1 MKWIK
6 NYDKHTADRRI
17 NEEFIGK
24 LFGKLKDKLS
34 LGFSKM
40 FGTAK
45 EVEEMFKKYESE
57 ILKRQEVQNKTLSD
71 YAEYIA
77 QVKMSGE
84 KDENKIKELTT
95 KIETARGK
103 FQEEV
108 KLLKQ
113 KFDIEFKSITD
124 KEENPKIKN
133 YITLK
138 KIELQLSL
146 LNKETESLLGEGK
159 LTEEDIDN
167 DPILKSIKEKS
178 EELEKEAKKT
188 KEFLESEEKQTGFN
202 LDSAKELTDKKNPEP
217 YVWEE
222 SPYTKDTYKFEK
234 GDEIFY
240 FSVSNYKD
248 SQDKKGY
255 KGTKATV
262 VEEVEGDSL
271 KVDTE
276 TSKDI
281 QIKKTAV
288 IKAPNKE
295 KEEETTDK
303 QSDEETV

>member
-113 KFDIEFKSITD
+113 KFDIEFKNITD

-133 YITLK
+133 YINLK

-178 EELEKEAKKT
+178 EKLSKDAEETKK
-188 KEFLESEEKQTGFN
+188 FLESEEKQTGFN
-202 LDSAKELTDKKNPEP
+202 LDRAKELTDQNQT

-234 GDEIFY
+234 DDEILY

-248 SQDKKGY
+248 SQDKKAY
-255 KGTKATV
+255 TGTKATV
-262 VEEVEGDSL
+262 LEEVEGDSL

-303 QSDEETV
+303 QSDEESV

>member
-178 EELEKEAKKT
+178 EKLSKDAEETKK
-188 KEFLESEEKQTGFN
+188 FLESEEKQTGFN
-202 LDSAKELTDKKNPEP
+202 LDRAKELTDQNQT
-217 YVWEE
+217 YIWEE

-234 GDEIFY
+234 GDEILY

-255 KGTKATV
+255 TGTKATV
-262 VEEVEGDSL
+262 LEEVEGDSL

>member
-113 KFDIEFKSITD
+113 KFDIEFKNITD

-133 YITLK
+133 YINLK

-178 EELEKEAKKT
+178 EKLSKDAEETKK
-188 KEFLESEEKQTGFN
+188 FLESEEKQTGFN
-202 LDSAKELTDKKNPEP
+202 LDRAKELTDQNQS
-217 YVWEE
+217 YIWEE

-234 GDEIFY
+234 GDEILY

-248 SQDKKGY
+248 SQDKKAY
-255 KGTKATV
+255 TGTKATV
-262 VEEVEGDSL
+262 LEEVEGDSL

-295 KEEETTDK
+295 KEEEETTDK
-303 QSDEETV
+303 QSDEESV

>member
-178 EELEKEAKKT
+178 EKLSKDAEETKK
-188 KEFLESEEKQTGFN
+188 FLESEEKQTGFN
-202 LDSAKELTDKKNPEP
+202 LDRAKELTDQNQT
-217 YVWEE
+217 YIWEE

-234 GDEIFY
+234 GDEILY

-255 KGTKATV
+255 TGTKATV
-262 VEEVEGDSL
+262 LEEVEGDSL

-295 KEEETTDK
+295 KEEEETTDK